1 MQEVI
6 LKKVMFGGYDCYEV
20 MNHINAMQIKLN
32 RAKKDSDKLDSL
44 RHEAEDLKKEIA
56 EKDSEMLRLTEK
68 IEELKQGSEKK
79 QSSKHFLNQTE
90 EYTDN
95 YIGAAR
101 SLEKSVKDLT
111 AEQVLGAKQS
121 IHSLQTELEEV
132 SAQVGEI
139 FVSVSDLRNEYKEIS
154 KSYKEMISETSPS
167 EKKEK
172 KASEKKA
179 AKKTSSKK
187 TTKKSSPKKTKADN
201 AEALELIRQSE
212 EKYNNL

>member
-32 RAKKDSDKLDSL
+32 RTKKDSDKLDEM
-44 RHEAEDLKKEIA
+44 RREAGKLKAEIA
-56 EKDSEMLRLTEK
+56 EKDEEILRLTEK
-68 IEELKQGSEKK
+68 IKEREEALKKNQPSKLFLKK
-79 QSSKHFLNQTE
+79 TE

-95 YIGAAR
+95 YIEAAR
-101 SLEKSVKDLT
+101 SLEKSVRELT
-111 AEQVLGAKQS
+111 ADQVLEAKQRIKNLQAELDS
-121 IHSLQTELEEV
+121 ISAAIEET
-132 SAQVGEI
+132 
-139 FVSVSDLRNEYKEIS
+139 FVSVSDLKNEYKDIN
-154 KSYKEMISETSPS
+154 KSYKEIINETAVT

-172 KASEKKA
+172 KP
-179 AKKTSSKK
+179 AKKTAKK
-187 TTKKSSPKKTKADN
+187 TTKKSSPKKTKSDN

>member
-32 RAKKDSDKLDSL
+32 RSKKDSDKLDEL
-44 RHEAEDLKKEIA
+44 RREADELKAEIA
-56 EKDSEMLRLTEK
+56 EKDEEISQLTEK
-68 IEELKQGSEKK
+68 IKEREEALRKNQPSKLFLKR
-79 QSSKHFLNQTE
+79 TE

-95 YIGAAR
+95 YIEAAR
-101 SLEKSVKDLT
+101 SLEKSVRELTADQVLEAKQRIKDLQ
-111 AEQVLGAKQS
+111 AELDNISAA
-121 IHSLQTELEEV
+121 IEET
-132 SAQVGEI
+132 
-139 FVSVSDLRNEYKEIS
+139 FVSVSDLKNEYKDIN
-154 KSYKEMISETSPS
+154 KSYKEIINETAAA

-172 KASEKKA
+172 KPAEKKT
-179 AKKTSSKK
+179 AKKTTKK

-212 EKYNNL
+212 EKYNNI